1 MEHREKKK
9 ILGNSLTLSNS
20 DVLPLGFRHVATETA
35 QIITSTT
42 QTELSEVASCGQTVV
57 TDIVRKLSYV
67 MSDRA
72 ANEKL
77 SNHQITEWKD
87 DLLKEYDGE
96 EDRSTIYSFY
106 CMVHV
111 LLGYHSYAVKHLNRI
126 QKELE
131 DKGIKLGRD
140 QTVLYRRE
148 IAGVRTVRFISDLL
162 GPVPDEKND
171 LRERWLAYCRIH
183 NIKSLIGSYKDNR
196 FNCLF
201 ETSAQVLFHRK
212 DILNFFSDLQTTNLK
227 VKSANLDLLDGK
239 IVAIITSLASVYF
252 KISGPYWDAMTSGH
266 CNYLSLHEYVQPM
279 YQKIMLWVKDPLS
292 ILNVND
298 DPLFEDFPDKSLSCS

>member
-1 MEHREKKK
+1 M
-9 ILGNSLTLSNS
+9 LCLTGL
-20 DVLPLGFRHVATETA
+20 LM
-35 QIITSTT
+35 
-42 QTELSEVASCGQTVV
+42 
-57 TDIVRKLSYV
+57 K
-67 MSDRA
+67 
-72 ANEKL
+72 
-77 SNHQITEWKD
+77 ITEWKD

-111 LLGYHSYAVKHLNRI
+111 LLGYHSYAVKHLNHI
-126 QKELE
+126 QRELK

-140 QTVLYRRE
+140 QTVLYRLE

-162 GPVPDEKND
+162 GPVSDEKNG
-171 LRERWLAYCRIH
+171 LRERWHWLAYCRIH

-227 VKSANLDLLDGK
+227 VKSGNLDLMDGK

-252 KISGPYWDAMTSGH
+252 KISGPYWYAMSSGH

-279 YQKIMLWVKDPLS
+279 YQKIMLWVKDLLS

-298 DPLFEDFPDKSLSCS
+298 DLLFEDFPYKRKSVMFLTSMQQPSKIKIFLKCTSGICEGMLECCKNQLSAFLSGGMSRPVEKKKEQYREHRCII